1 MVGGAMSDMPEAHS
15 IRARLIG
22 DPKTVES
29 QSYSSR
35 RHIDLIVLTGFAFA
49 GLLVGNRIGVL
60 GLYAADDDRLTAWSA
75 LHFLSHDDLAH
86 AASNIQDAALCGL
99 GLLCLRRFRLKEDTF
114 FLIASVLA
122 AWAATMIAFI
132 WILSPSPAGA
142 HGYSVVTHAMLGFM
156 MSAGAASIAMSITA
170 GRSSRAAVAAIM
182 TGFAVLALF
191 IASNPDRSST
201 AAFNG
206 SIGHL
211 IGLSS
216 GVLGGIAWSV
226 RGWR

>member
-1 MVGGAMSDMPEAHS
+1 MLSWALAFFIIAIIAAIFGFGG
-15 IRARLIG
+15 
-22 DPKTVES
+22 
-29 QSYSSR
+29 
-35 RHIDLIVLTGFAFA
+35 
-49 GLLVGNRIGVL
+49 
-60 GLYAADDDRLTAWSA
+60 
-75 LHFLSHDDLAH
+75 
-86 AASNIQDAALCGL
+86 
-99 GLLCLRRFRLKEDTF
+99 
-114 FLIASVLA
+114 IA
-122 AWAATMIAFI
+122 
-132 WILSPSPAGA
+132 
-142 HGYSVVTHAMLGFM
+142 
-156 MSAGAASIAMSITA
+156 AGAASIAMSITA